1 MNNPNHGIYEM
12 PQNARSAHVNDVHF
26 SGGLFARIPHEFLK
40 DVKDPVA
47 IAVYNHLMMYADW
60 NSGLAHPSRERLSK
74 ALDYKTTRPVDN
86 AIKLLSAKGWIKTFP
101 RWSKF
106 DEETGRRF
114 ISYEPKDGFS
124 QTANGY
130 MVYDKKQQAD
140 GKSDVDTG
148 GLPTNQQGG
157 DVGTP
162 PPSTGVDTNKNHL
175 NKNHITTKKHM
186 LISGE
191 KSEHVSHPEESQ
203 EPKKQESPPSQK
215 KTQAEKYPQDFLDWY
230 AIYPRK
236 KAKGDALKAYKQAL
250 KEIDHDE
257 LVEKTRK
264 YARYVEQSQTQQR
277 YVPYPASWLRA
288 AQWDDEQEPPEEI
301 NRTQAGYGAPGA
313 PSPRDKS
320 AEQLMR
326 EQWAREDALLNNNT
340 NQQPQPGIFEWPYGA
355 PKEIGK

>member
-1 MNNPNHGIYEM
+1 MSDMHITESLIDNFTMVGNLFTRDPNVTPRAARLYIYLM
-12 PQNARSAHVNDVHF
+12 SHATGWKLSIKAAQNATGMGRGTVYSAINDLRKLGYIRRIDMKNENGHF
-26 SGGLFARIPHEFLK
+26 SGTQYQ
-40 DVKDPVA
+40 V
-47 IAVYNHLMMYADW
+47 
-60 NSGLAHPSRERLSK
+60 LAHPLPEHERDDVEGKTISRVPENEKRNDQQKQDETPGGNRLPEIGIPEDGIPEDVTLK
-74 ALDYKTTRPVDN
+74 NNNLKKNNFKKT
-86 AIKLLSAKGWIKTFP
+86 
-101 RWSKF
+101 
-106 DEETGRRF
+106 
-114 ISYEPKDGFS
+114 KD
-124 QTANGY
+124 QEN
-130 MVYDKKQQAD
+130 
-140 GKSDVDTG
+140 
-148 GLPTNQQGG
+148 
-157 DVGTP
+157 
-162 PPSTGVDTNKNHL
+162 
-175 NKNHITTKKHM
+175 M
-186 LISGE
+186 LISDE

-264 YARYVEQSQTQQR
+264 YARYVEQSQTLQR

-288 AQWDDEQEPPEEI
+288 AQWDDEQEPPEEL

-340 NQQPQPGIFEWPYGA
+340 NQQPQPGIFEWPYGTQ
-355 PKEIGK
+355 KEIER